1 MTVDESRRPPRTRP
15 VRPRLR
21 DRWRPSILASGRFPP
36 PSLGW
41 SDLSPLA
48 LSRREFTVRGA
59 TLFLMA
65 TFLASAVLG
74 AVRQVLL
81 GAEFGAN
88 ETTGAFR
95 AASQFPDVLF
105 TLVAGGALSSALLPV
120 LAATRRDAGEAAAWR
135 LASLV
140 LNALVVTL
148 LVASVAGLF
157 TAPWLVRQV
166 ILPEYSPTAQDLAI
180 TMTRIMLIQ
189 PVVLG
194 AGTVITAW
202 LNSRNRFFL
211 PAIGVACHNVG
222 ILAGIGAAIVLP
234 SVGIWGPVWGVVGGA
249 VLQVS
254 LTAFGL
260 IGEGAGSQWVPRIDL
275 ADRGLRN
282 VALLLVPNGI
292 STGVNYAGG
301 LVETSFGS
309 RVDNAATLVAL
320 QNAWL
325 VAGLTV
331 TLLGAA
337 IGQATFP
344 RMAAYA
350 AAGAGD
356 AFGRLVSRALAI
368 GMLGSLPVVA
378 VLLLAGDRVVALLFE
393 HGAYD
398 ADATRLTQRILVAYV
413 IGLPFYIG
421 TEIAG
426 RAILA
431 TRDARMPLLTNV
443 MQLAIRTGTMAAFLP
458 VWGFLAIPLAFAI
471 SSAIESAVLIW
482 QARRRTD
489 SLRPP
494 DVATGSGPVMAGSD
508 AGSGRTPAG

>member
-1 MTVDESRRPPRTRP
+1 M
-15 VRPRLR
+15 
-21 DRWRPSILASGRFPP
+21 
-36 PSLGW
+36 
-41 SDLSPLA
+41 
-48 LSRREFTVRGA
+48 RGA
-59 TLFLMA
+59 ALFLMT

-120 LAATRRDAGEAAAWR
+120 LAATRRDVGEAAAWR

-148 LVASVAGLF
+148 LVVSVAGLF
-157 TAPWLVRQV
+157 AAPWLVRHV
-166 ILPEYSPTAQDLAI
+166 ILPEYSPPAQNLAI
-180 TMTRIMLIQ
+180 TMTRILLIQ

-211 PAIGVACHNVG
+211 PAIGVACHNIG
-222 ILAGIGAAIVLP
+222 ILTGIGAAILFP
-234 SVGIWGPVWGVVGGA
+234 GVGIWGPVWGVVGGA
-249 VLQVS
+249 ILQLG

-260 IGEGAGSQWVPRIDL
+260 IGEGAGSQWVPRIGL
-275 ADRGLRN
+275 SDRGLRD
-282 VALLLVPNGI
+282 VAVLLVPNGI
-292 STGVNYAGG
+292 STGVNYAGW

-309 RVDNAATLVAL
+309 RVENEATLVAL

-344 RMAAYA
+344 RMATYA

-356 AFGRLVSRALAI
+356 AFGRLVTRALAI

-378 VLLLAGDRVVALLFE
+378 VLLIAGNRIVALLFE

-421 TEIAG
+421 TEIAS
-426 RAILA
+426 RAVLA
-431 TRDARMPLLTNV
+431 TRDARTPLLTNV
-443 MQLAIRTGTMAAFLP
+443 MQLAIRTATMAIFLP
-458 VWGFLAIPLAFAI
+458 IWGLLAIPLAFAT

-482 QARRRTD
+482 YAWRRTI

-494 DVATGSGPVMAGSD
+494 GVATGSGAIVVGSD
-508 AGSGRTPAG
+508 AGSGQTPAG

>member
-1 MTVDESRRPPRTRP
+1 MTIDESRRPVRTNS
-15 VRPRLR
+15 VRPRLPG
-21 DRWRPSILASGRFPP
+21 RWLPAPLTGGYFWP

-48 LSRREFTVRGA
+48 LSRREFTVQGA

-120 LAATRRDAGEAAAWR
+120 LAATRRDAGDAAAWR

-148 LVASVAGLF
+148 LVVSVTGLVA
-157 TAPWLVRQV
+157 APWLVRHV
-166 ILPEYSPTAQDLAI
+166 ILPEYSSSAQNLAI

-202 LNSRNRFFL
+202 LNSQNRFFL
-211 PAIGVACHNVG
+211 PAIGVACHNAG
-222 ILAGIGAAIVLP
+222 ILAGIGAAIAFP
-234 SVGIWGPVWGVVGGA
+234 GVGIWGPVWGVVGGA
-249 VLQVS
+249 VLQ
-254 LTAFGL
+254 LGITAFGL
-260 IGEGAGSQWVPRIDL
+260 IGEGAGSQWLPRIDL
-275 ADRGLRN
+275 TDRGLRD
-282 VALLLVPNGI
+282 VALLLIPNGV
-292 STGVNYAGG
+292 STGVNYAGW

-309 RVDNAATLVAL
+309 RVDNEATLVAL

-356 AFGRLVSRALAI
+356 AFGHLVTRALTI

-398 ADATRLTQRILVAYV
+398 AGATRLTQQILVAYV

-421 TEIAG
+421 TEIAA
-426 RAILA
+426 RAVLA
-431 TRDARMPLLTNV
+431 TRDARTPLLTNV
-443 MQLAIRTGTMAAFLP
+443 VQLAIRTGTMAAFLP
-458 VWGFLAIPLAFAI
+458 IWGFLAIPLAFAI
-471 SSAIESAVLIW
+471 SSAIESSVLIW
-482 QARRRTD
+482 YARGRTHAFRRA
-489 SLRPP
+489 S
-494 DVATGSGPVMAGSD
+494 VATGSGAASAGSD